1 MGMINSLNW
10 TDVMISIYASIE
22 KARTMGKKAA
32 LCIITDSK
40 GSAPQKQS
48 AKMIV
53 YEDGSIEGTVGGGRL
68 EMLAIKDAQEAI
80 KTSKP
85 AKRVYDLA
93 KDLDMSCGGVT
104 EIYIEPILPDL
115 KLYIF
120 GSGHVGQA
128 VARYA
133 PDFDFHVTLF
143 DDRKIEIP
151 VNTNHNV
158 NLNYIGK
165 DCTDS
170 IEDII
175 FDTSTFIMIATHTH
189 ATDEKLLSICAKKPS
204 AYIGMIGSTKKISQA
219 RKRLTEQHILTEKE
233 LNRIDMPI
241 GISFNAV
248 SPQEIAVSILAKM
261 IDVKNTMTA

>member
-1 MGMINSLNW
+1 MTN
-10 TDVMISIYASIE
+10 IYASIE
-22 KARTMGKKAA
+22 NARTMGKKAA

-80 KTSKP
+80 STSKP
-85 AKRVYDLA
+85 TKRVYDLA

-104 EIYIEPILPDL
+104 EMYIEPILPDL

-133 PDFDFHVTLF
+133 PDFDFQVTLF
-143 DDRKIEIP
+143 DDREIP
-151 VNTNHNV
+151 VNASPNV

-165 DCTDS
+165 DCSDS
-170 IEDII
+170 IEDVI
-175 FDTSTFIMIATHTH
+175 FDTSTFVMIATHTH

-219 RKRLTEQHILTEKE
+219 RKRLTEQNILTEKE
-233 LNRIDMPI
+233 LNRVDMPI
-241 GISFNAV
+241 GIAFNAV

-261 IDVKNTMTA
+261 IDVKNTMTI